1 MKAKKITAKTLLFTL
16 LILNSIFLARAFAE
30 EYYSFDQCVLEV
42 YPNGYVV
49 VSMTVKLTNPVTAIN
64 VSLIG
69 EPDPNYAVMV
79 IDENLD
85 LLSYELKNSKI
96 EIFTLEAQTINITY
110 VTASLTVKQKETWII
125 EFNSPITS
133 IVILPKDSLIV
144 DLNVAPKAIDV
155 KNDLLVLT
163 MPEGFV
169 RIGYIIP
176 PPYLPSPQKTNQTQ
190 TGSQQQQNQTST
202 VLQNQTTPAGED
214 KTSST
219 SGTTQEPSS
228 ETGGGQG
235 QETTIVQ
242 KDQLS
247 GYLWILFAAVGVAL
261 VIAAALLLRRKK
273 ASIEELRYEEVE
285 ILNALKALGGQAFQS
300 DVARLVDQPTTTL
313 WRNVRRLAEKG
324 YVRVEKRFGRNYLI
338 LLKA

>member
-1 MKAKKITAKTLLFTL
+1 MKAKKITAKTLLFIL
-16 LILNSIFLARAFAE
+16 LILNSIFIARAFAE
-30 EYYSFDQCVLEV
+30 ANYVFDQCVLEV

-85 LLSYELKNSKI
+85 LLSYELKNSEI
-96 EIFTLEAQTINITY
+96 EIFTLGAQTINITY

-176 PPYLPSPQKTNQTQ
+176 LPYLPSPPKTNQTQ
-190 TGSQQQQNQTST
+190 TGSQQQQNQTS
-202 VLQNQTTPAGED
+202 GM
-214 KTSST
+214 

>member
-1 MKAKKITAKTLLFTL
+1 MKAKKITAKTLLFIL
-16 LILNSIFLARAFAE
+16 LILNSIFIARAFAE
-30 EYYSFDQCVLEV
+30 ANYVFDQCVLEV

-85 LLSYELKNSKI
+85 LLSYELKNSEI
-96 EIFTLEAQTINITY
+96 EIFTLGAQTINITY

-176 PPYLPSPQKTNQTQ
+176 LPYLPSPPKTNQTQ
-190 TGSQQQQNQTST
+190 TGSQQQQNQTS
-202 VLQNQTTPAGED
+202 GM
-214 KTSST
+214 

-247 GYLWILFAAVGVAL
+247 GYLWVLLAAVGVAL

-313 WRNVRRLAEKG
+313 WRNIRRLAEKG